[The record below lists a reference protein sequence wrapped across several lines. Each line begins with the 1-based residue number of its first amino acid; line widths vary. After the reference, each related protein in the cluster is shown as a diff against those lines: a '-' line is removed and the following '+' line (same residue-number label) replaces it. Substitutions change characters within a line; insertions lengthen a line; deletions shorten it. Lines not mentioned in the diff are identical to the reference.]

1 MAGRIYLLS
10 LSGKGGRSG
19 VSQPRRV
26 KSAQLQATTLHSSC
40 APLPTI
46 TAHTPHLPQRGDI
59 AGDILC
65 SARLSGSIESVRKPS
80 QSMDCA
86 LCG

>member
-1 MAGRIYLLS
+1 M
-10 LSGKGGRSG
+10 
-19 VSQPRRV
+19 SQPSRV
-26 KSAQLQATTLHSSC
+26 KSAQLQASC
-40 APLPTI
+40 APSPTI

-86 LCG
+86 LRST